1 MSVEVA
7 FESAPPTPP
16 AGALRWTEWLPVGVA
31 SALALVLAG
40 QWLCAGT
47 VRLYLDD
54 RVPSASAPPS
64 AAQQRFEIRSGRVEP
79 RILAPDGERLRFP
92 ARVSGEAD
100 LRVVA
105 APAVR
110 AMIEIA
116 VVEGGARRV
125 VHRRALTSAAEIV
138 VRIPTAAAAL
148 ELGNAGEV
156 EWRDPRVVDEPDFR
170 PGFLGLLAVA
180 TWSLVRPR
188 GLRFRPLPGR
198 TRSVFVRAATAAIAL
213 GLSATV
219 LEAGLRALGDWLPP
233 WIAADRRN
241 LGEVR
246 PDPRWRDTAR
256 YGPRLAPDL
265 RTLCEWRHGDIV
277 RMGFIAPD
285 VLPHPVYR
293 FPFVTDAEGFRNTDP
308 PTTPAAVA
316 ALGDSFTDAMTLPG
330 ERAWPARLAT
340 LLGASVRNYGTAGF
354 GPEQERRVLEEYVQ
368 PRRPRR
374 VVVGFFAGNDLQDA
388 EKFERLL
395 GEGAV
400 ATPASG
406 WKFKHEV
413 ARYDELYLV
422 SLYHG
427 AAGFLHPGDQDV
439 AAPSASPAPED
450 YSGEDPRAPSVSRPA
465 FDRGVFSVP
474 VAGRALRFAFLP
486 PYLNAAKRPR
496 SELIASRGW
505 DLTRRAYADMA
516 RRVRSWGGELVV
528 MFIPSKTQ
536 VYWPLLEAAFPRA
549 ELEAAVRACFRGQ
562 PYAAT
567 PDEVSRNRDVL
578 AGLVRDLCREEG
590 LTFLDLTSELRS
602 RAGAGHNVYF
612 PDDSH
617 WNAEGH
623 EVAARALARLAAAER
638 W

>member
-1 MSVEVA
+1 MSVELA
-7 FESAPPTPP
+7 FESTPAP
-16 AGALRWTEWLPVGVA
+16 AGVLRWTEWLAVGIA
-31 SALALVLAG
+31 SALALVLAA
-40 QWLCAGT
+40 QWLCAST
-47 VRLYLDD
+47 VRLYLDE
-54 RVPSASAPPS
+54 RVPPVSPRPS
-64 AAQQRFEIRSGRVEP
+64 AAQQRFEIRSGHVEP
-79 RILAPDGERLRFP
+79 RILAADGERLRFP
-92 ARVSGEAD
+92 VHVSGETE

-105 APAVR
+105 APSGPAT
-110 AMIEIA
+110 IEIA
-116 VVEGGARRV
+116 IVEGEARSV
-125 VHRRALTSAAEIV
+125 LHRRALTG
-138 VRIPTAAAAL
+138 AAAIAVRVPTSAEAL
-148 ELGNAGEV
+148 ELANTGEV
-156 EWRDPRVVDEPDFR
+156 EWRDPRLAEEPDLR

-180 TWSLVRPR
+180 AWSLVRRR
-188 GLRFRPLPGR
+188 GRRFGALPARAR
-198 TRSVFVRAATAAIAL
+198 TVFVGAATAAIAV

-219 LEAGLRALGDWLPP
+219 LEVGLRALGDWLPP

-246 PDPRWRDTAR
+246 PDPRWRDSAR

-285 VLPHPVYR
+285 ILPHPVYR
-293 FPFVTDAEGFRNTDP
+293 FPFVTDAEGFRNADA
-308 PTTPAAVA
+308 PTTSVVA
-316 ALGDSFTDAMTLPG
+316 ALGDSFTDAMTLPA

-374 VVVGFFAGNDLQDA
+374 VVVAFFAGNDLQDA

-395 GEGAV
+395 GEGAPV

-427 AAGFLHPGDQDV
+427 AAGFLSRGDRDDGTPP
-439 AAPSASPAPED
+439 PSSPSPED
-450 YSGEDPRAPSVSRPA
+450 YSGEDPLMPAVSRPS
-465 FDRGVFSVP
+465 FERGVFSVP
-474 VAGRALRFAFLP
+474 IAGRVLRFAFLP

-496 SELIASRGW
+496 SELLTSRGW
-505 DLTRRAYADMA
+505 ELTRRAYAGMT
-516 RRVRSWGGELVV
+516 RLVRSWDGELVV

-549 ELEAAVRACFRGQ
+549 ELDAAVRACFRGQ
-562 PYAAT
+562 PYAAA
-567 PDEVSRNRDVL
+567 PDEISRNRDNL
-578 AGLVRDLCREEG
+578 AGLMRDLCREEG
-590 LTFLDLTSELRS
+590 LTFLDLTPELRA
-602 RAGAGHNVYF
+602 RAEAGHNVYF

-623 EVAARALARLAAAER
+623 EVAARALARLAAAEG